1 MASDRNAPA
10 APGFVVI
17 HGNRLE
23 DLRALL
29 LDYLA
34 AHPSGVLEP
43 EIMLVQSN
51 GMKQW
56 LEQGMAAHPSIGIC
70 AATRIELPAAYLWQ
84 VYRRVLGAEQV
95 PMRMAFDKMQ
105 LVWRLYRLL
114 PELTRRDP
122 AYEALR
128 RYLGE
133 PLDARKRYQL
143 AFALADVFDGYQSY
157 RADWLAD
164 WQRGRDRVRAHVAL
178 SSEDTRKLDDLN
190 RWQAQLW
197 RDLLAD
203 VGPAHAS
210 ASRASVHQAF
220 LAALD
225 PDMHALKQTDSVRLG
240 LPGRIIVF
248 GISSLSTQTLEALA
262 ALGQYGQVMMFVLN
276 PCRYFWGDIEQA
288 RVWQQRSAT
297 RGQAS
302 DVLSGAASASSAQE
316 LLASWGKQGRDYLH
330 LLSDF
335 DQTGLRNHQLAR
347 VDVFFD
353 PVESTG
359 RPKQLAQL
367 QSGILNLEPASAE
380 PLPLAPDDDSI
391 CLISTYSAQRELE
404 VLHDQLLTWLNADPD
419 LQPRDVMV
427 MVPDMADFSAQVRAA
442 FGRFKPGDARF
453 IPYTMAD
460 PGESGS
466 PILQALRQLLGL
478 PTSRLSL
485 LEWNALLEVDAVRN
499 RFGLSQADVER
510 LSAWLTQAGVRWGLD
525 SAHRV
530 RSGLSEDTPG
540 LDQNSW
546 AFGLRRL
553 LLGYAFDKDC
563 EQAWQGVLPE
573 PAVGSLDAPLVAK
586 LLDWLEAIEHSIAVL
601 SVPHSPDRW
610 VSVLFALAE
619 RFLAPVDAAQERQLL
634 VMLEALE
641 DWQQACTDANLHEAV
656 PLEVV
661 AEHWLA
667 QLEPSGLRQPFL
679 GAGVQFATLM
689 PMRAI
694 PFKVVCLLGMT
705 DGAYPRATSARDFDL
720 MALSWRAGDRSRRE
734 DDRYLFLEAILS
746 ARQKL
751 LISWQGHRP
760 HDNAHQPPSVLVA
773 QLIDHLNRGW
783 TPARSVVEHPLQP
796 FSKAYFRPGSPLQ
809 TFDGDWGSLHAPAA
823 QSAALPGF
831 VLETQAES
839 SAPDALSLQD
849 LRRLLRQ
856 PVEVFFRQQLGVT
869 FDALESPEDED
880 ELFALDALARHRAGQ
895 SLVQA
900 RDTEQA
906 LQALALAGQWPLAAF
921 GDAAAV
927 ALRDDADALQARKSA
942 LGLDGLKQVEPLMID
957 LMIDGCRLT
966 GSVDQLWA
974 RPTAADGSADRL
986 QLQSELDTL
995 FVDKGARR
1003 RSRHHRFVG
1012 LWVHH
1017 VALCASGHAL
1027 RSVVLG
1033 LDAALV
1039 FEALTAQD
1047 AHAILQRWVGVY
1059 AEALRRPLPVACMSA
1074 WAYLHSIAP
1083 ARDASDSQAAGNS
1096 ASPLA
1101 GVDEHELAR
1110 TVFEGTF
1117 EKAPERKRSDY
1128 LARAFS
1134 DYEEIAPE
1142 LPHWAQVIYGDMYRH
1157 AKPLEAA
1164 SAYV

>member
-1 MASDRNAPA
+1 MASDRNAPV
-10 APGFVVI
+10 APGFVVV

-29 LDYLA
+29 FDYLA

-56 LEQGMAAHPSIGIC
+56 LEQGMAAHASIGIC
-70 AATRIELPAAYLWQ
+70 AATRMELPAAYLWQ
-84 VYRRVLGAEQV
+84 VYRQVLGGEQV
-95 PMRMAFDKMQ
+95 PLHMAFDKTQ

-122 AYEALR
+122 AFEALR

-133 PLDARKRYQL
+133 PVEARKRYQL

-164 WQRGRDRVRAHVAL
+164 WQRGRDRVRAQAAL
-178 SSEDTRKLDDLN
+178 SCEDARKLDDLH

-220 LAALD
+220 LDALD
-225 PDMHALKQTDSVRLG
+225 PEAQALKRAASDRLD
-240 LPGRIIVF
+240 LPKRIIVF
-248 GISSLSTQTLEALA
+248 GISSLSTQTIEALA
-262 ALGQYGQVMMFVLN
+262 ALGRYGQVMMFVLN
-276 PCRYFWGDIEQA
+276 PCRFFWGDIEQA
-288 RVWQQRSAT
+288 RVWQQRCAA
-297 RGQAS
+297 RGQAA
-302 DVLSGAASASSAQE
+302 DVLPGPASAASAQE

-347 VDVFFD
+347 VDVFSD
-353 PVESTG
+353 PLESAA
-359 RPKQLAQL
+359 RPSQLAQL
-367 QSGILNLEPASAE
+367 QSGILNLEPAGTQ
-380 PLPLAPDDDSI
+380 PLALAPDDDSI

-404 VLHDQLLTWLNADPD
+404 VLHDQLLAWLNADST

-427 MVPDMADFSAQVRAA
+427 MVPDMADFAAQVRAV
-442 FGRFKPGDARF
+442 FDRFKPGDARY
-453 IPYTMAD
+453 IPYTLAD
-460 PGESGS
+460 AGQVQS
-466 PILQALRQLLGL
+466 PVLQALRQLLGL
-478 PTSRLSL
+478 PGARLSL
-485 LEWNALLEVDAVRN
+485 LEWRTLFEVDAVRK
-499 RFGLSQADVER
+499 RFGLSQADVQR
-510 LSAWLTQAGVRWGLD
+510 LSAWLSQAGVRWGLD
-525 SAHRV
+525 GPHRI
-530 RSGLSEDTPG
+530 GLGVMAQTPG
-540 LDQNSW
+540 LAQNSW

-553 LLGYAFDKDC
+553 LLGYAYGQDG

-573 PAVGSLDAPLVAK
+573 PAVGSLDAPLVSK
-586 LLDWLEAIEHSIAVL
+586 LLDWLGAVEHSIQAL

-610 VSVLFALAE
+610 VGVLFDLAE
-619 RFLAPVDAAQERQLL
+619 RFLAPVDAAQERQLQ

-641 DWQQACTDANLHEAV
+641 DWQQACADASLTEAV

-661 AEHWLA
+661 SEHWLA
-667 QLEPSGLRQPFL
+667 QIEPAGLRQPFL

-705 DGAYPRATSARDFDL
+705 DGAYPRPTSARDFDL

-773 QLIDHLNRGW
+773 QLIDHLHQGW
-783 TPARSVVEHPLQP
+783 MPPRAVLEHPLQP
-796 FSKAYFRPGSPLQ
+796 FSGAYFRQNSALQ
-809 TFDGDWGSLHAPAA
+809 TYDSDWEALHTPAEPVPERPVSAHEMQAACPALESLSLH
-823 QSAALPGF
+823 
-831 VLETQAES
+831 
-839 SAPDALSLQD
+839 D

-869 FDALESPEDED
+869 FDALESSDDED
-880 ELFALDALARHRAGQ
+880 ELFALDALARHRASQ
-895 SLVQA
+895 RLVQA
-900 RDTEQA
+900 GDADQA
-906 LQALALAGQWPLAAF
+906 LQALALSGQWPMAAF
-921 GDAAAV
+921 GEDAAV
-927 ALRDDADALQARKSA
+927 ALRADDDALQALKSDWGFDA
-942 LGLDGLKQVEPLMID
+942 LERIEPVAID

-966 GSVDQLWA
+966 GSVAELWA
-974 RPTAADGSADRL
+974 KPAANGSTERL
-986 QLQSELDTL
+986 QLQSELDIL
-995 FVDKGARR
+995 YLDQSARR
-1003 RSRHHRFVG
+1003 PSKNHRFVG
-1012 LWVHH
+1012 LWVQH

-1033 LDAALV
+1033 LDGALV
-1039 FEALTAQD
+1039 FAALSAQD
-1047 AHAILQRWVGVY
+1047 ALAILRRWLGAY
-1059 AEALRRPLPVACMSA
+1059 AQALRRPLPVACMTA
-1074 WAYLHSIAP
+1074 WAYLHSLSPAGE
-1083 ARDASDSQAAGNS
+1083 ARDLHES
-1096 ASPLA
+1096 ASAAQQPVGA
-1101 GVDEHELAR
+1101 DGHEMAR
-1110 TVFEGTF
+1110 TVFSGTF
-1117 EKAPERKRSDY
+1117 AIVPEQKRSAY
-1128 LARAFS
+1128 LARAFA
-1134 DYEEIAPE
+1134 DYEEMAPE
-1142 LPHWAQVIYGDMYRH
+1142 LPHWAQLIYGDMHRH
-1157 AKPLEAA
+1157 AKLLEAGLNHD
-1164 SAYV
+1164 